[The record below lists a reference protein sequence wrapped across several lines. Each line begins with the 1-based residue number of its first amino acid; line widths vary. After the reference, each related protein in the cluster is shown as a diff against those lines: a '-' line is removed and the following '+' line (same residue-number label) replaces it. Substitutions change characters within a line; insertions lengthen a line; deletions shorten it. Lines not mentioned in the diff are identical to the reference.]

1 MCLKGFIPFFKLLR
15 KWYLFRLQCS
25 VVQFKH
31 KSKVSMPNIIRWS
44 SSNESY
50 WLKGER
56 DEAVLADYTPYAQR
70 LADCEESAPL
80 LSGKGKGKSRAEL

>member
-1 MCLKGFIPFFKLLR
+1 
-15 KWYLFRLQCS
+15 
-25 VVQFKH
+25 
-31 KSKVSMPNIIRWS
+31 MPNIRRWS
-44 SSNESY
+44 SSNSSY